1 MMNPSKQE
9 MQCCLNQCDKSGRF
23 GTPGW
28 FKLFLCGRKVALVSA
43 LERDA
48 SGPSRGVWRVPLA
61 LGCALV
67 RLHYAG
73 TTGAG
78 LGAPSSSGRSDVE
91 GAPRVAAP
99 RS

>member
-1 MMNPSKQE
+1 MNPSKQE

-48 SGPSRGVWRVPLA
+48 SGPSRGVWRVHARSGLRARQAA
-61 LGCALV
+61 LRGDD
-67 RLHYAG
+67 RR
-73 TTGAG
+73 G
-78 LGAPSSSGRSDVE
+78 LGSPLELGAVGRRGSPK
-91 GAPRVAAP
+91 GGRTP
-99 RS
+99 